1 MTVFIE
7 EISAEALPGVSGE
20 LAEILLG
27 CVKDGASI
35 GFVEPFEVEDA
46 RTFWENHVSALKS
59 GAKRLFIA
67 RKNGK
72 IVGTAQLVI
81 GQPANQ
87 QHRAD
92 VSKVL
97 VDVGARRAG
106 IGRALMQHLDL
117 VARVAG
123 KSLLV
128 LDTRTG
134 DPSEALYLGQGF
146 TAFGIVPGYAAHAQT
161 GMLEDCTFFYKTLG

>member
-7 EISAEALPGVSGE
+7 EISAGGLPAVIGE

-35 GFVEPFEVEDA
+35 GFIEPFDIDA
-46 RTFWENHVSALKS
+46 ARAFWEGLTFSLKS
-59 GAKRLFIA
+59 KARRLFIA
-67 RKNGK
+67 RKDGR

-87 QHRAD
+87 RHRAD

-97 VDVGARRAG
+97 VDVGTRRAG
-106 IGRALMQHLDL
+106 IGRLLMQHLDL
-117 VARVAG
+117 VARMEG

-134 DPSEALYLGQGF
+134 DPSEALYTGQGF
-146 TAFGIVPGYAAHAQT
+146 KPFGVVPGYAAHAQT
-161 GMLEDCTFFYKTLG
+161 GVLEDCTFFYKQL